1 MRAVAVCFVFV
12 VDTAS
17 ATFQKLV
24 RIGADFF
31 EMPDA
36 LH

>member
-12 VDTAS
+12 ADAGS
-17 ATFQKLV
+17 ATCQKFV
-24 RIGADFF
+24 WIGADFF